1 MNYNNTSSSLIDTK
15 LLQIQT
21 IDKQININLCKYKQ
35 AINNYLQTISS
46 STNNTLITVP
56 NMDFW
61 GSTSIQSGYV
71 NSSDECLNMCNNN
84 ASCTGATYDKTKK
97 YCWARSGESQLTPNN
112 NTNAIVSLT
121 ISQVNNMKMLNN
133 LILKLQ
139 QQKMFL
145 LSSIN
150 DDSLRN
156 NIGTEQEKMN
166 VIISQLQAENN
177 KINSLLDQQFSY
189 KRDYTNTSLVYNKN
203 KIFFNILF
211 IIAII
216 LIIVLLSIFIKNK
229 KE

>member
-15 LLQIQT
+15 LLQIQS
-21 IDKQININLCKYKQ
+21 IDKQIDIYLCKYKQ
-35 AINNYLQTISS
+35 AINNYLQSISS

-71 NSSDECLNMCNNN
+71 NSTDECLNMCNNN

-97 YCWARSGESQLTPNN
+97 YCWARSGESQLSPNN
-112 NTNAIVSLT
+112 NTDAIVSLT
-121 ISQVNNMKMLNN
+121 ISQVNHMKTLNN
-133 LILKLQ
+133 IILIL
-139 QQKMFL
+139 QKRKMIL
-145 LSSIN
+145 LNSIN
-150 DDSLRN
+150 DGPLRN
-156 NIGTEQEKMN
+156 SIGTEQEKIN
-166 VIISQLQAENN
+166 VMITRLQAENN

-211 IIAII
+211 FIVIIIII
-216 LIIVLLSIFIKNK
+216 LLLMYVF
-229 KE
+229 

>member
-21 IDKQININLCKYKQ
+21 IDKQIDIYLCKYKQ
-35 AINNYLQTISS
+35 AINNYLQSISS

-71 NSSDECLNMCNNN
+71 NNSDECLNMCNNN

-97 YCWARSGESQLTPNN
+97 YCWARSGESQLSPNN
-112 NTNAIVSLT
+112 NTDAIVSLT
-121 ISQVNNMKMLNN
+121 IREVNHMKTLNN
-133 LILKLQ
+133 IILIL
-139 QQKMFL
+139 QKRKMIL
-145 LSSIN
+145 LNSIN
-150 DDSLRN
+150 DGPLRN
-156 NIGTEQEKMN
+156 SIGTEQEKIN
-166 VIISQLQAENN
+166 VMITRLQAENN

-211 IIAII
+211 FIVIIIII
-216 LIIVLLSIFIKNK
+216 LLLMYVF
-229 KE
+229 

>member
-71 NSSDECLNMCNNN
+71 NSSAECLNMCNNN